1 MKKNNIIL
9 GLGLFLA
16 VGLALG
22 SCTKNDDSTIVPI
35 GAEDYVKPLSSVV
48 ESIFSSVPEATKTK
62 FLQDFGDLPDGPV
75 PPKIEGSFKMSPKQR
90 VATNTDLPVPAI
102 EQPDLLLRFS
112 NQHNELIQLDLNEST
127 ENFSDTVFV
136 RGNDNA
142 FAVYFIE
149 NKAYEI
155 PMGGTVYHVK
165 MERGVIMRGKM
176 TDRGIAD
183 FRYATIVMQAEDDSN
198 GLIDQYDRGTYFIYK
213 DGDGVVE
220 KYDW

>member
-9 GLGLFLA
+9 GFGLFLA
-16 VGLALG
+16 VGLALS

-75 PPKIEGSFKMSPKQR
+75 PPKIEGSFKMSPKHR

-213 DGDGVVE
+213 DGDGVAE